1 MLNKTIA
8 LLLCLLAIAMPV
20 LAQGSAVV
28 AEIGGVQIT
37 RAELDAA
44 YDAAYGDYAA
54 DDAQLAFDL
63 RHELAL
69 RMLEE
74 HAEMLMQQ
82 KMGFDAHTQQ
92 EIDEATARAGEEY
105 ESYVEYFA
113 LMLDD
118 GAMTDDELHELAH
131 AYLVSIDMSLEDYT
145 QQAVSALAD
154 AKLRAWALEG
164 VSAGEEE
171 IRSAYETMLQDE
183 QALYAAYPDSFLST
197 AYYGMPYL
205 CVPEGVR
212 EIRQIV
218 VRFDDDQTTE
228 YAFLA
233 DAIAQG
239 ADVAADL
246 DALYTQLSPRVTEI
260 LNQLDSGKPFADV
273 EMEYSDDWI
282 LAEEGASGAYYVCA
296 GAQLWAPAF
305 TEAAMALTEPGQ
317 ISGPV
322 RMADGI
328 HILFYNADLAAGPVP
343 YEQVR
348 DYVAESVVYQLESQ
362 AYAAALD
369 SWMDQLGAHVYLDEL
384 Y

>member
-8 LLLCLLAIAMPV
+8 LLLCLLTLAVPV

-44 YDAAYGDYAA
+44 YDASYGDYAA

-82 KMGFDAHTQQ
+82 KMGFDTHTQQ
-92 EIDEATARAGEEY
+92 EIDEATAKAGEEY

-131 AYLVSIDMSLEDYT
+131 AYLISIDMSLEDYT

-154 AKLRAWALEG
+154 EKLRAWALEG

-171 IRSAYETMLQDE
+171 IRAAYETMLQDE
-183 QALYAAYPDSFLST
+183 QALYSAYPDSFLST

-205 CVPEGVR
+205 YVPEGVR

-218 VRFDDDQTTE
+218 VRFDEDQTTE

-233 DAIAQG
+233 DAAAQG

-282 LAEEGASGAYYVCA
+282 LAEEGVSGAYYVCA

-305 TEAAMALTEPGQ
+305 IEAAMALNEPGQ

-369 SWMDQLGAHVYLDEL
+369 SWMEQLGAHVYLEEL